1 MGNELRGVVDAL
13 PELVWM
19 ALPDGYTDFFNQRWC
34 KGTSLSARDANG
46 QRWPTAI
53 HPEGLREL
61 AV

>member
-19 ALPDGYTDFFNQRWC
+19 ALPDGYTDFFNQRGC
-34 KGTSLSARDANG
+34 IGTSLSARDAKG

-53 HPEGLREL
+53 HPEGLR
-61 AV
+61 